1 MKIMLVE
8 DNPGDARLTKELLKE
23 ITNEQFEIAQATR
36 LSEAVDLLNLSQVD
50 AVLLDLG
57 LPDSNGIETFSKLH
71 ASSPQT
77 PIVVLSGTTDE
88 SVALKTVQLGAQ
100 DYLVKGVLNSNMLH
114 RVIRYAIERKQAE
127 RELEHSYKRV
137 RALNDL
143 AQTVSQTL
151 ELKELLDK
159 ALAKV
164 LSIVDVEVGFIYLLD
179 NSNKKLVLESQIAP
193 STIHLSEIDRLGL
206 ADEEIDRMVKWT
218 NPLLDLAKTL
228 NPSTASSI
236 ISPITMAKL
245 NVVSVLPLRTKAKM
259 QGILILSSS
268 KTAPLIA
275 EDIELLN
282 GIANQMAVSIENASL
297 YRDTKD
303 KAERL
308 SLITSLSRVMCSSLD
323 IRNIY
328 SFFIEG
334 IKKLISFDQA
344 TITFIAGA
352 RVHFFAVYSAVQ
364 TELASGSTMTASH
377 TGMLWVIENKS
388 TLIENDL
395 EKSRQFAIDE
405 IYLKDGMKSAISLPL
420 LSHGEIYGTFNL
432 TSRKPYAFGKR
443 EREVL
448 EEFTVQIAVAIENSR
463 LSQKIKNLQKNWDTV
478 HKEGDTSF

>member
-1 MKIMLVE
+1 M
-8 DNPGDARLTKELLKE
+8 
-23 ITNEQFEIAQATR
+23 
-36 LSEAVDLLNLSQVD
+36 
-50 AVLLDLG
+50 
-57 LPDSNGIETFSKLH
+57 
-71 ASSPQT
+71 
-77 PIVVLSGTTDE
+77 
-88 SVALKTVQLGAQ
+88 
-100 DYLVKGVLNSNMLH
+100 
-114 RVIRYAIERKQAE
+114 
-127 RELEHSYKRV
+127 
-137 RALNDL
+137 
-143 AQTVSQTL
+143 
-151 ELKELLDK
+151 
-159 ALAKV
+159 
-164 LSIVDVEVGFIYLLD
+164 
-179 NSNKKLVLESQIAP
+179 
-193 STIHLSEIDRLGL
+193 LGL
-206 ADEEIDRMVKWT
+206 ADEEIDRIVKWT

-344 TITFIAGA
+344 TITFIAGSKA
-352 RVHFFAVYSAVQ
+352 HFFAVYSAVQ
-364 TELASGSTMTASH
+364 TELAAGSTMSVSH
-377 TGMLWVIENKS
+377 TGMIWVIENKS
-388 TLIENDL
+388 MLIENDL

-405 IYLKDGMKSAISLPL
+405 IYLKNGMRSAISLPL

-443 EREVL
+443 EQEVL

-463 LSQKIKNLQKNWDTV
+463 LTSKIKSLQKNWDSLKDGGTF
-478 HKEGDTSF
+478 ER